1 MAVTLGVPKETTE
14 TENRVAL
21 VPDVARQLIGR
32 GMEVRMQPGAGAGA
46 FFADGDYH
54 DVRMVEEREDLYRE
68 ADVLLK
74 VQPPSLEE
82 IDLLGPETA
91 VLGLLDPLGSPERV
105 SRLRDRGVTAFA
117 MELVPRV
124 ARAQAMD
131 ALSSQ
136 ASIAGYKAALMAADL
151 APRFFP
157 MLTTAAGTVR
167 PAKVLVLGAGVAG
180 LQAIATS
187 HRLGA
192 SVSAYDVRPETK
204 DQVASLG
211 ATFLELGVGASAEG
225 GYARELTEEEKRQEQ
240 ELLADRIADMDVVI
254 STAAVPGRK
263 APILVREA
271 DVTAMRP
278 GSVIVDLAAETGG
291 NCECTQAGE
300 TVRHEGVLV
309 YGPRNVPGRLPVH
322 ASEMYAR
329 NLANFLDLLVR
340 DGQWAP
346 DWEDEVVAQ
355 TVLTREGSVVPET
368 VRERVEGGAT

>member
-1 MAVTLGVPKETTE
+1 MAVKLGVPKETVAGE
-14 TENRVAL
+14 CRVAL
-21 VPDVARQLIGR
+21 VPAVAGQLMAR
-32 GMEVRMQPGAGAGA
+32 GMEVRMQPGAGAAA

-54 DVRMVEEREDLYRE
+54 DVRMVEEPEDLYRE

-74 VQPPSLEE
+74 VQPPTPEE
-82 IDLLGPETA
+82 IELLGPDTA
-91 VLGLLDPLGSPERV
+91 VVGFLDPLASPERV
-105 SRLRDRGVTAFA
+105 ARLRDRGVTSFA
-117 MELVPRV
+117 VELVPRI

-136 ASIAGYKAALMAADL
+136 ASIAGYKAALIAADL

-180 LQAIATS
+180 LQAIATA

-192 SVSAYDVRPETK
+192 SVSAYDVRPETR

-211 ATFLELGVGASAEG
+211 ASFLELDVTGSAEG
-225 GYARELTEEEKRQEQ
+225 GYARELTEEEKRREQ
-240 ELLADRIADMDVVI
+240 ELLGERIAGMDVVI
-254 STAAVPGRK
+254 STAAIPGRP

-271 DVTAMRP
+271 EVTAMRP

-291 NCECTQAGE
+291 NCECTRLGE
-300 TVRHEGVLV
+300 TVRHEGVLIH
-309 YGPRNVPGRLPVH
+309 GPRNVPGKLPVH

-329 NLANFLDLLVR
+329 NLANFLDLLVT
-340 DGQWAP
+340 DGHWSP
-346 DWEDEVVAQ
+346 DWEDEVVAR
-355 TVLTREGSVVPET
+355 TVLTRDGEIVPAA
-368 VRERVEGGAT
+368 VRERVEGGAS